1 MAVGSPWVPA
11 MSITGCEW
19 HLPQCLIVSHNLCIL
34 ECSECLGQLKGITP
48 PPVIC
53 DEQQGKEVISDGLS
67 GANEEGENSPC
78 IIGMS

>member
-1 MAVGSPWVPA
+1 MAVGSPWVPV

-48 PPVIC
+48 PVIC
-53 DEQQGKEVISDGLS
+53 DEQQGEEVIGHGLS
-67 GANEEGENSPC
+67 GANGEGENSLC
-78 IIGMS
+78 IIGIC